1 MSGLVADDLKPRLVL
16 RFGVTGHRPPRLS
29 EADHAA
35 ISDSCIEAFRL
46 TQDTLA
52 QLHARHSAIFSATP
66 PSAMLVS
73 SLAEGADVVVA
84 EAALACG
91 MGLSACLPFA
101 AELYARDF
109 EPEAWALSRQ
119 LIDRSESVL
128 ELSEL
133 PGDRAYAY
141 EAAGRM
147 VMAQADI
154 LIAVWDG
161 DPAKGRGGTAQIVAE
176 AIALH
181 LPIIHIDPDDPACP
195 RLIWPGVENADGDL
209 ATPVAAG
216 VEDFRARLIA
226 VVEHLC
232 APPEHRERHSL
243 EGYLRSPPA
252 GPAPA
257 LAWPLLLALTGA
269 RKWRNTSFR
278 IGSAAQSREWLV
290 SKTAP
295 FAGRGR
301 FGDRLNGV
309 VLDRYAQADAEA
321 NRFATRYRSTFL
333 TNFAMAGLAV
343 MLALSSLLLPSLK
356 LLLIILELG
365 VIGLIMLNTQAGRRL
380 NLHQCW
386 LDRRQVAER
395 LRMLV
400 LTAPLGELGLR
411 AGEDGHQAPGW
422 VHWYVR
428 ACARELGMP
437 SARVDATYLATARQE
452 LIDLIDEQ
460 GSYHRA
466 NAHAMAHANHSL
478 HHAGDALFFG
488 TIFACLL
495 FIIAYLTTDGSGLA
509 IGGLGGAELVTF
521 ITALFPALAA
531 ALYGIRMQGDFA
543 ASSLRS
549 AEIARRLRRLRLRIE
564 RDPAT
569 YQGLLDR
576 ARGVREILLAEVQQW
591 RSHYESRPLTLP
603 G

>member
-1 MSGLVADDLKPRLVL
+1 MSRSVADDLKPRLVL

-29 EADHAA
+29 EADHA
-35 ISDSCIEAFRL
+35 
-46 TQDTLA
+46 
-52 QLHARHSAIFSATP
+52 
-66 PSAMLVS
+66 
-73 SLAEGADVVVA
+73 
-84 EAALACG
+84 
-91 MGLSACLPFA
+91 
-101 AELYARDF
+101 
-109 EPEAWALSRQ
+109 
-119 LIDRSESVL
+119 
-128 ELSEL
+128 
-133 PGDRAYAY
+133 Y
-141 EAAGRM
+141 EAAGRL
-147 VMAQADI
+147 VMSQADI

-161 DPAKGRGGTAQIVAE
+161 DPAQGRGGTAQIVAE

-209 ATPVAAG
+209 ATPG
-216 VEDFRARLIA
+216 GPDTNDFRTALVT

-232 APPEHRERHSL
+232 APPELGERRSL

-252 GPAPA
+252 DSARA
-257 LAWPLLLALTGA
+257 LAWPLLLTLTGA
-269 RKWRNTSFR
+269 RKWRKTSFR
-278 IGSAAQSREWLV
+278 IGSAAQSREWQV

-295 FAGRGR
+295 FAGRGP
-301 FGDRLNGV
+301 FGDMLNGIL
-309 VLDRYAQADAEA
+309 LDRYAQADAEA

-356 LLLIILELG
+356 LLLIVLELG

-395 LRMLV
+395 LRLLV
-400 LTAPLGELGLR
+400 LTAPLGQLGLR

-437 SARVDATYLATARQE
+437 SARMDETYLQTFRQE

-460 GSYHRA
+460 GSYHRV
-466 NAHAMAHANHSL
+466 NARAMAHANHSL

-488 TIFACLL
+488 TVIACLL
-495 FIIAYLTTDGSGLA
+495 FIIAYLTTGGSKLA
-509 IGGLGGAELVTF
+509 IGSMGGAELVTF

-549 AEIARRLRRLRLRIE
+549 AEIARRLRRLHSRIE
-564 RDPAT
+564 SDPPT
-569 YQGLLDR
+569 YQGLVDR